1 MKKHLGALRA
11 KSYLA
16 TTSPIV
22 IDKKTGKIYEHLA
35 TRSAL
40 YNCKIIDGEKLQ
52 KIAVMLLDPVKSR
65 SELVELITGTFDLG
79 KKVRS

>member
-1 MKKHLGALRA
+1 V

-22 IDKKTGKIYEHLA
+22 IDKDTGKIYEHLA

-40 YNCKIIDGEKLQ
+40 YNCKIIEGEKLQ
-52 KIAVMLLDPVKSR
+52 KIAKMLLDARKAS
-65 SELVELITGTFDLG
+65 SELVELTASTFSLG